1 MRLTASSRLS
11 ARGIKGSAALVYGS
25 FGVCRSTRAGL
36 GGAPTGSG
44 VAVEGV
50 HLLVPQPPTYIEDRG
65 GRGGRGRK
73 AGGGEWAT
81 PVGGAPNSWRG
92 LEGGKVCVDTQREKR
107 ANIALYKVKITK
119 SPKAIARVKQRAGN
133 RALESKG
140 GAPDACD
147 AVVEGGREA
156 KCEGVVVRG

>member
-1 MRLTASSRLS
+1 MGLAASARLT
-11 ARGIKGSAALVYGS
+11 ARGIKGSATLVYGS
-25 FGVCRSTRAGL
+25 LGVCRSTRASP

-81 PVGGAPNSWRG
+81 PPGGAPNSRRG

-107 ANIALYKVKITK
+107 TNIIFYKVKITK
-119 SPKAIARVKQRAGN
+119 SPKVIARVN
-133 RALESKG
+133 
-140 GAPDACD
+140 
-147 AVVEGGREA
+147 
-156 KCEGVVVRG
+156 